1 MLENIAGA
9 KRYSR
14 PRGFNIAGASAV
26 PTPLPPQNNKRTDK
40 PAAVVAAGGV
50 EATRGGK
57 VVAIPG
63 VVGGTAVETVAGS
76 GVVPVQRQLYDEVHS
91 KFARIGLQQ
100 CLQCFDAVGWA
111 AGRASGL

>member
-1 MLENIAGA
+1 MQKCWKI
-9 KRYSR
+9 SR
-14 PRGFNIAGASAV
+14 GRKDTLAPVVSTLRGRAVAPAV
-26 PTPLPPQNNKRTDK
+26 PTPLPSQNNKRTDK

-91 KFARIGLQQ
+91 KSARIGLQQ
-100 CLQCFDAVGWA
+100 SCPRVHFV
-111 AGRASGL
+111 